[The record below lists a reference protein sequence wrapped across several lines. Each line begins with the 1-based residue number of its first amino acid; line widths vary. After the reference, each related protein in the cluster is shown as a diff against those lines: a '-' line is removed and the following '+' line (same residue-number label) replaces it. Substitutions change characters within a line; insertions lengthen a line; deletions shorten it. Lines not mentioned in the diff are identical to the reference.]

1 MSATVVVTW
10 AGVPIVAPH
19 APSSMSTTAGG
30 QVPSVSFRNSSGATS
45 SNGMLPPEDVPDD
58 PHLLCLAERL

>member
-19 APSSMSTTAGG
+19 ASSSMSTTAGG
-30 QVPSVSFRNSSGATS
+30 QALGLLPELVRHDLLDREV
-45 SNGMLPPEDVPDD
+45 PPEDVPDD
-58 PHLLCLAERL
+58 AHLLCLAERL